1 LDEGGAVVENVFPG
15 VKAPCALIGT
25 GEKGPMDVKF
35 IVEGAGGHSS
45 TPPVKTA
52 IGMLAKAVSRIEKH
66 PFPFQLTPPAKGLF
80 DTLGRHSTFLYRM
93 IFANLWC
100 FKPVL
105 NLFCRMSGGELNALV
120 RTTVA
125 FTQMEGS
132 QASNVLPPRAW
143 IGANMR
149 LIGSDTTQSA
159 KARLEKII
167 GNDKI
172 RVEIAADVPSAV
184 QRENV
189 LVDGTGKI
197 RIVKHVSLAEAMRL
211 HGCEVREGL
220 FGSYRYIA
228 EGNVEALGHSLEWV
242 QVENLH
248 LYTMIGSSGKP
259 KYKADFEYLGRK
271 YEQFAMTDPQYY
283 NKGERFVPKAALAL
297 SISDDEWSR
306 ANGHYIY
313 VARTF
318 ALKRARKPRK
328 IVWRKAL
335 AVLLVVIGM
344 LALGAA
350 LMGAEKV
357 YVSPYSGARYH
368 GTRQC
373 TALIN
378 PNASDSMPAWLARM
392 IYKPCAQCIGQEK

>member
-1 LDEGGAVVENVFPG
+1 MRTIEMILMTKSSKYGAYCTAGFDCESGAWVRLVSDDEETHGALDDDMLYDA
-15 VKAPCALIGT
+15 AARRHA
-25 GEKGPMDVKF
+25 DV
-35 IVEGAGGHSS
+35 
-45 TPPVKTA
+45 
-52 IGMLAKAVSRIEKH
+52 L
-66 PFPFQLTPPAKGLF
+66 
-80 DTLGRHSTFLYRM
+80 
-93 IFANLWC
+93 
-100 FKPVL
+100 
-105 NLFCRMSGGELNALV
+105 
-120 RTTVA
+120 
-125 FTQMEGS
+125 
-132 QASNVLPPRAW
+132 
-143 IGANMR
+143 
-149 LIGSDTTQSA
+149 
-159 KARLEKII
+159 
-167 GNDKI
+167 DKI

-197 RIVKHVSLAEAMRL
+197 RIVKRVSLAEAMRL

-283 NKGERFVPKAALAL
+283 NKGERFIPKAALAL

-313 VARTF
+313 VARIF
-318 ALKRARKPRK
+318 ALKRTRKLRK

-335 AVLLVVIGM
+335 AVLLVGIGM

-350 LMGAEKV
+350 LMGTEKV

-373 TALIN
+373 TALTN